1 MIESAEEFVRLRES
15 EIEEE
20 YERAATDE
28 LPLNVCLDIIAR
40 FPHKKQWVVINKT
53 VPIEILELLADDED
67 VRFEVATKRK
77 LTRDLFLKLSKDP
90 DATVRERIACNA
102 KTPIDILRGMYPD
115 EWDYI
120 NETLEERIK
129 AYEEK
134 KNNLIGR

>member
-1 MIESAEEFVRLRES
+1 MIESAEEFIRLRES
-15 EIEEE
+15 EIPEE
-20 YERAATDE
+20 YVRSAEDE
-28 LPLNVCLDIIAR
+28 LPLEIGMELVKN
-40 FPHKKQWVVINKT
+40 FPEMKQWVVINKT

-67 VRFEVATKRK
+67 ENVRFEVASKRK

-134 KNNLIGR
+134 MKK

>member
-1 MIESAEEFVRLRES
+1 MIESAEEFIRLRES
-15 EIEEE
+15 EIPEE
-20 YERAATDE
+20 YVRSAEDE
-28 LPLNVCLDIIAR
+28 LPLEIGMELVKN
-40 FPHKKQWVVINKT
+40 FPEMKQWVVINKT

-67 VRFEVATKRK
+67 ENVRFEVASKRK

-102 KTPIDILRGMYPD
+102 KTPIDILRGIYPD

-134 KNNLIGR
+134 MKK

>member
-67 VRFEVATKRK
+67 ENVRFEVASKRK

-90 DATVRERIACNA
+90 DATVRGRIVFNA

-115 EWDYI
+115 SWDHL
-120 NETLEERIK
+120 NEPLRKRIED
-129 AYEEK
+129 YEK
-134 KNNLIGR
+134 RKII

>member
-1 MIESAEEFVRLRES
+1 MIESAEEFIRLRES
-15 EIEEE
+15 EIPEE
-20 YERAATDE
+20 YVRSAEDE
-28 LPLNVCLDIIAR
+28 LPLEIGMELVKN
-40 FPHKKQWVVINKT
+40 FPEMKQWVVINKT
-53 VPIEILELLADDED
+53 VPIEILELLAVDPNPE
-67 VRFEVATKRK
+67 VRWWVATKRK

-134 KNNLIGR
+134 MKK

>member
-53 VPIEILELLADDED
+53 VPIEILELLAVDPNPE
-67 VRFEVATKRK
+67 VRWWVATKRK

-134 KNNLIGR
+134 MKK